1 MFSLQQER
9 EECRK
14 AVEIIRNKVHS
25 KLKKQKQ
32 ILTTLTIMSK
42 DNLGGKLPIRHQN
55 THARCR
61 LVRRSKAGHKC
72 FKYSPKISILNL
84 QQDIIRI
91 TYGILQSL
99 LYCNSYLNNL
109 QPQPCPKCATK
120 YGTVTTVPPAKS
132 DSHALSTMS
141 PGNHVCINPIR
152 RIGLIYK

>member
-14 AVEIIRNKVHS
+14 AVEIIRNKVHR
-25 KLKKQKQ
+25 KPKKQ

-42 DNLGGKLPIRHQN
+42 DNLGGTLPIRQQN
-55 THARCR
+55 TRARCP
-61 LVRRSKAGHKC
+61 LVRCSKARHKC

-99 LYCNSYLNNL
+99 
-109 QPQPCPKCATK
+109 
-120 YGTVTTVPPAKS
+120 
-132 DSHALSTMS
+132 DSTRMRDVML
-141 PGNHVCINPIR
+141 
-152 RIGLIYK
+152 L